1 MGNGVAQVSAQAG
14 LEVALRGIDDE
25 LLQGGF
31 GSIIK
36 SLDMMEQRG
45 KISGGGVGKD

>member
-1 MGNGVAQVSAQAG
+1 M
-14 LEVALRGIDDE
+14 ALRDVDDE
-25 LLQGGF
+25 LPQGGF

-36 SLDMMEQRG
+36 SLGMMEQRG